1 MKIKN
6 NQKGYSLI
14 DVTVAILVITI
25 FTGII
30 ASLFVQI
37 SYNSSMIQLQ
47 SVAYNYAIRVLELT
61 DRLPYKQ
68 VDETLNETIKDTL
81 QIAENFDMQIQ
92 VTNYKGEYSA
102 KKDLIK
108 TVNVTVTY
116 SFQNEKFTINLAKLK
131 IREPQ
136 ESLI

>member
-6 NQKGYSLI
+6 SQRGYSLI

-30 ASLFVQI
+30 ASLFIQI

-47 SVAYNYAIRVLELT
+47 SVAYNYAIQALELT
-61 DRLPYKQ
+61 DKLPYKQ
-68 VDETLNETIKDTL
+68 VDNTLNETIGETP
-81 QIAENFDMQIQ
+81 QIGENFEMTID
-92 VTNYKGEYSA
+92 VTNYKGEYSS

-108 TVNVTVTY
+108 TVNVTVNY
-116 SFQNEKFTINLAKLK
+116 SFQNETFTINLAKLK

>member
-47 SVAYNYAIRVLELT
+47 SVAYNYAIRTLELT

-68 VDETLNETIKDTL
+68 VDETLNETIEDTL
-81 QIAENFDMQIQ
+81 QVAENFDMQIQ

>member
-6 NQKGYSLI
+6 NQSGYSLV

-47 SVAYNYAIRVLELT
+47 SVAYNYAIRALELT

-68 VDETLNETIKDTL
+68 VDNTLNETIAETL
-81 QIAENFDMQIQ
+81 QVGDNFEIAVE
-92 VTNYKGEYSA
+92 VTNYKGEYSS

-108 TVNVTVTY
+108 TVNVTVSY
-116 SFQNEKFTINLAKLK
+116 SFQNENFTINLAKLK

>member
-47 SVAYNYAIRVLELT
+47 SVAYNYAIRALELT